1 MAEYE
6 VWLTQVTRESGRVC
20 VQADSPEE
28 ATRKVEDLMNDDDIG
43 KYPDIEWGY
52 EPEGLEGPDIVE
64 AIEVSPC

>member
-6 VWLTQVTRESGRVC
+6 VWLTRTTKERGRTY

-28 ATRKVEDLMNDDDIG
+28 AQRKVEEAIQNWEDRI
-43 KYPDIEWGY
+43 KWGY
-52 EPEGLEGPDIVE
+52 EPEDVENPTIVE